1 MYERITSS
9 GESPCADTT
18 HTSSVT
24 PPTSCNAPAFIHVD
38 RCTTSAS
45 ESATRNGVMD
55 GTASTAITVAL
66 NWIDG

>member
-1 MYERITSS
+1 
-9 GESPCADTT
+9 
-18 HTSSVT
+18 VT
-24 PPTSCNAPAFIHVD
+24 PPTSRNAPAFIHVD